1 MEVDRPSYSWLGSRV
16 HMYSGDDVGKVIL
29 CIIVGYLY

>member
-1 MEVDRPSYSWLGSRV
+1 MEVDRPSYSSFGSRV
-16 HMYSGDDVGKVIL
+16 HMYSADDVGEVIL